1 LKKLLT
7 QSLLRSVAG
16 EPLRGAAGSNGEL
29 ALGRL
34 AVKDFGDARVLER
47 LLMYERRLESSL
59 YKTLLELQRLNIAR
73 RLKAE
78 GF

>member
-1 LKKLLT
+1 
-7 QSLLRSVAG
+7 
-16 EPLRGAAGSNGEL
+16 L